1 LQRITYGGVS
11 AALLVPFGL
20 GAGWGLVGEQTG
32 TGVFGSIRVY
42 GRQWEFNGGI
52 HRWLDA
58 GLTRLGVVNA
68 DVVARW
74 AVVSVM
80 VGLLLAVWTR
90 ARQAPTL
97 AALRLMAVPLMAFV
111 LMSPTV
117 HPWYMLMV
125 VAWLPFLT
133 PTTDEPARRWLELVP
148 WLYLSAALVFS
159 YLTYRDPLRFAEVDW
174 VRRLEWLPTLVLLG
188 AIPLVGRLRPAVE
201 KSAAVEVSEA
211 QAG

>member
-1 LQRITYGGVS
+1 MTRKRT
-11 AALLVPFGL
+11 
-20 GAGWGLVGEQTG
+20 VG
-32 TGVFGSIRVY
+32 
-42 GRQWEFNGGI
+42 
-52 HRWLDA
+52 
-58 GLTRLGVVNA
+58 
-68 DVVARW
+68 

-133 PTTDEPARRWLELVP
+133 PTTDEPDRRWLELVP

-159 YLTYRDPLRFAEVDW
+159 YLTYRDPLRFTEVEW
-174 VRRLEWLPTLVLLG
+174 VRQLEWLPTLMLLG
-188 AIPLVGRLRPAVE
+188 AIPLIGRLWPAVE
-201 KSAAVEVSEA
+201 RSAAGEVSKE
-211 QAG
+211 QAR

>member
-1 LQRITYGGVS
+1 MKVVQRPIDDIKPYEKNPRLNDDAVE
-11 AALLVPFGL
+11 AVAV
-20 GAGWGLVGEQTG
+20 
-32 TGVFGSIRVY
+32 SIREF
-42 GRQWEFNGGI
+42 GFRQPI
-52 HRWLDA
+52 VVDA
-58 GLTRLGVVNA
+58 DG
-68 DVVARW
+68 VARW

-80 VGLLLAVWTR
+80 VGLLLALWTR
-90 ARQAPTL
+90 SRRAPTL
-97 AALRLMAVPLMAFV
+97 AALRLMVVPMMAFI

-148 WLYLSAALVFS
+148 WLYLSATLVFS

-188 AIPLVGRLRPAVE
+188 AIPLVGRLRPALE
-201 KSAAVEVSEA
+201 ESAAVEASEA
-211 QAG
+211 QAW